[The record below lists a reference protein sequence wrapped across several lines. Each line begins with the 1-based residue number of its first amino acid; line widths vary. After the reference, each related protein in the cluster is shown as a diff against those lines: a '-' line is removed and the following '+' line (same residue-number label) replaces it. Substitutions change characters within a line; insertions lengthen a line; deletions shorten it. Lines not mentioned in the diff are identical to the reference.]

1 MRVVHSTRVA
11 DIARGVAGVAGRF
24 RRAWRPTADQ
34 LDFPSRVLA
43 VADIHEALTANRPYR
58 AGMTREAALTVIA
71 RDRGTRL
78 CSKAIDALE
87 AHTVE
92 LDDVPTEL

>member
-1 MRVVHSTRVA
+1 
-11 DIARGVAGVAGRF
+11 
-24 RRAWRPTADQ
+24 
-34 LDFPSRVLA
+34 
-43 VADIHEALTANRPYR
+43 
-58 AGMTREAALTVIA
+58 MTREAALTVIA

>member
-1 MRVVHSTRVA
+1 MRVVLKRVRIHRA
-11 DIARGVAGVAGRF
+11 TP
-24 RRAWRPTADQ
+24 RRHHHVRRRRP
-34 LDFPSRVLA
+34 
-43 VADIHEALTANRPYR
+43 
-58 AGMTREAALTVIA
+58 GREAAHD
-71 RDRGTRL
+71 DRGPRL